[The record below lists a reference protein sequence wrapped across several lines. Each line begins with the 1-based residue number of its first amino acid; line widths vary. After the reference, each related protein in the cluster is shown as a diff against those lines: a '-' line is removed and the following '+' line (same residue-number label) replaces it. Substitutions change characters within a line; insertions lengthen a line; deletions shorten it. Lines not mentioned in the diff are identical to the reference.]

1 MHKAVEKPFLF
12 LAKTMWKIYK
22 LGFVVLSQLESN
34 KTLQV
39 SVHAIPKGNVSGLSF
54 IQTFLLFSLF

>member
-1 MHKAVEKPFLF
+1 MRKAVEKPFPF
-12 LAKTMWKIYK
+12 LAKTMLKIYK

-39 SVHAIPKGNVSGLSF
+39 SVLAIPKGNVSGLSF
-54 IQTFLLFSLF
+54 IQTFPLFSLF